1 MMNKNILKNTIIA
14 GALSTMMVVPSLA
27 QNINVVPIS
36 IKEGEVIPISYK
48 MDHWAQIHKEK
59 LLSTYDV
66 EAIFKDKDLNAP
78 ITVED
83 FKNLIQLSISQE
95 YDNVPDGV
103 TRETIVYEL
112 TKIWAEKTGRNLET
126 VPVIKM
132 LIYQD
137 TDQIDIKYN
146 HGVMVAYML
155 DIAKGRETRKFDPK
169 AFVTYGE
176 LAALV
181 NNTDKAIQ
189 KELRS
194 NPPSIAPGKFETR
207 GTYEVKEDKVIFD
220 FEIISHYTEPKELK
234 LGSGQ
239 QFELTITDEKGEEVY
254 RYSDGKFFTLALLY
268 KELNPGEI
276 LKWQDEWDMTNK
288 EGKKLESGKYKAE
301 IKILAIFEEGE
312 EKIEESQLTTVMEF
326 NL

>member
-1 MMNKNILKNTIIA
+1 MMNKNILRNTIIA
-14 GALSTMMVVPSLA
+14 GALSTVMVVPSLA

-59 LLSTYDV
+59 LLSNYGA
-66 EAIFKDKDLNAP
+66 ESIFKNKDLNDSIAA
-78 ITVED
+78 ED
-83 FKNLIQLSISQE
+83 FKKLIQLSISQE
-95 YDNVPDGV
+95 YDKEPDGV
-103 TRETIVYEL
+103 TREAIVYEL
-112 TKIWAEKTGRNLET
+112 TKIWAEKTGKNLDT
-126 VPVIKM
+126 VPVVKM
-132 LIYQD
+132 LIYPD
-137 TDQIDIKYN
+137 TDKIDIKYN
-146 HGVMVAYML
+146 HSVMVAYML

-194 NPPSIAPGKFETR
+194 NPQSIAPGKFETR
-207 GTYEVKEDKVIFD
+207 GTYEIKEDKVVFD

-239 QFELTITDEKGEEVY
+239 QFELTITDESGEEVY
-254 RYSDGKFFTLALLY
+254 RYSDGKFFTLALLL
-268 KELNPGEI
+268 KTLNPGEV

-301 IKILAIFEEGE
+301 IKILPIFEEGE
-312 EKIEESQLTTVMEF
+312 EKIEESQLTTVIEF
-326 NL
+326 SL